1 MRNRNEKSYNPLS
14 HVAPFFKQVDFHNV
28 KYCVVIDLTSLYIT
42 INGDWKGL
50 ISEMMI
56 TNKKAKFHLNEHKN
70 IRNTE
75 SENI

>member
-1 MRNRNEKSYNPLS
+1 MKNRNEISDKSLS
-14 HVAPFFKQVDFHNV
+14 HVAPFFKQVDFNKV
-28 KYCVVIDLTSLYIT
+28 KYCIVIALTSLYIT
-42 INGDWKGL
+42 INGDSKGL

-56 TNKKAKFHLNEHKN
+56 INKKAKFHLNKHKN

>member
-1 MRNRNEKSYNPLS
+1 MGNRNEKSDNLLS

-28 KYCVVIDLTSLYIT
+28 KYYVVIDLTSLYIT
-42 INGDWKGL
+42 INGYWKGF

-56 TNKKAKFHLNEHKN
+56 TNKKVKLHLNDHKH

-75 SENI
+75 